1 LKFSLVIPVYN
12 EEKIIPLLISE
23 SVKGI
28 SAFTNDFEIVCVDDG
43 SKDRTL
49 ELLLE
54 ERKKDKRIKVVALS
68 RNFGH
73 QAAYTAGLTYTK
85 GEIIGMMDGDLQDPP
100 EVLKPMY
107 EKVVAD
113 EFDVVFGLRKERHE
127 APVKKFLI
135 KSFHQ
140 IFTRLS
146 NINAPANVGNFSV
159 MTRNALEAFLMLQ
172 EKNRYLPGLRFFI
185 GFRQG
190 FVEYDRPDRSIGEA
204 KMNFTKL
211 TRLALDAIFSF
222 SKLPLRLCLIVGVL
236 GLLFTIGGTAVVLA
250 FKLIGKAII
259 GWSSVLIS
267 MYFLGS
273 VQLVFL
279 GVIGEYVH
287 RIYVETQNRPV
298 FIVRKYYEQD

>member
-1 LKFSLVIPVYN
+1 MKFSLVIPVFN
-12 EEKIIPLLISE
+12 EEKIIPLLIAE

-28 SAFTNDFEIVCVDDG
+28 SSFTQDFEIICVDDG
-43 SKDRTL
+43 SRDNTL
-49 ELLLE
+49 DLLLA
-54 ERKKDKRIKVVALS
+54 ERKKDARVKVVALS

-73 QAAYTAGLTYTK
+73 QAAYTAGLSYAK
-85 GEIIGMMDGDLQDPP
+85 GDVIGMMDGDLQDPP
-100 EVLKPMY
+100 ALLKEMY
-107 EKVVAD
+107 DKVVAD
-113 EFDVVFGLRKERHE
+113 EYDVVFGYRKERRE
-127 APVKKFLI
+127 APLKKFLI

-146 NINAPANVGNFSV
+146 NIKAPANVGNFSV
-159 MTRNALEAFLMLQ
+159 MTRTALESFLMLQ

-190 FVEYDRPDRSIGEA
+190 FVEYERPDRSIGEA

-211 TRLALDAIFSF
+211 MRLALDAIFSF
-222 SKLPLRLCLIVGVL
+222 SKLPLRLCLIVGLL

-250 FKLIGKAII
+250 FKLVGKAII

-298 FIVRKYYEQD
+298 FIVRKYYDN